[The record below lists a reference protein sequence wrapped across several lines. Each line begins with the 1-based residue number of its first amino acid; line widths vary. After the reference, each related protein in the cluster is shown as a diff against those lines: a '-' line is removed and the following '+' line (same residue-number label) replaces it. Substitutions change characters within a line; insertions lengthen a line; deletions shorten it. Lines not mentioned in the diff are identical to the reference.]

1 MHAVS
6 GSLHAMQTVE
16 DQRRRHKSMKEIKKK
31 ALDLRDQIRKDSD
44 VMMQTATVPDR

>member
-16 DQRRRHKSMKEIKKK
+16 DQRRRNKSMKEIKKK
-31 ALDLRDQIRKDSD
+31 ALDLQDQIRKEINL
-44 VMMQTATVPDR
+44 MMQTATVPDR